1 MTGFIILLCVKNGLS
16 VKQKLNILYF
26 ISAAIISIHFNIN
39 YKVIY
44 IYIKRFPNGLFVNP
58 KPTGTPMAAC
68 PNMDSKIKLY
78 QTNNIISTTVD

>member
-1 MTGFIILLCVKNGLS
+1 MLNHLRFNMTGFIILLCVKNGLS

-44 IYIKRFPNGLFVNP
+44 IYISKDFQ
-58 KPTGTPMAAC
+58 TGC
-68 PNMDSKIKLY
+68 L
-78 QTNNIISTTVD
+78 